1 MRSNG
6 WLLVGAFAL
15 VTLVVAGVVSTS
27 AFTSLTVTR
36 ESTVSVKADD
46 AALVSLI
53 DGHPD
58 GGLVEKT
65 DDATLEIDL
74 TRGGG
79 AGANANATIELGSTD
94 QPITDHAFRLEH
106 RGTGPS
112 NVTFSYGLAASTGAS
127 DADSPESLV
136 FTLYHDAGADG
147 DVDDQASLSENTG
160 ASNATVTGVAPDDPV
175 YATVVINTS
184 GLSEASDLSGSL
196 DVSVAGGA

>member
-15 VTLVVAGVVSTS
+15 VTLVAAGVVSTS
-27 AFTSLTVTR
+27 AFTSVTVTR
-36 ESTVSVKADD
+36 ESTVSVTADD

-58 GGLVEKT
+58 GGLVEQT

-79 AGANANATIELGSTD
+79 AGANANATLELGSTD

-106 RGTGPS
+106 RGTRLN
-112 NVTFSYGLAASTGAS
+112 NVTFSYELAASTGAS
-127 DADSPESLV
+127 DTDSPESLV
-136 FTLYHDAGADG
+136 FTFYHDAGDDG
-147 DVDDQASLSENTG
+147 DIDEQTSLSENTG
-160 ASNATVTGVAPDDPV
+160 ASNATLTSVAPDDPV

-184 GLSEASDLSGSL
+184 GLSETSDLSGSL
-196 DVSVAGGA
+196 DISVAGGA